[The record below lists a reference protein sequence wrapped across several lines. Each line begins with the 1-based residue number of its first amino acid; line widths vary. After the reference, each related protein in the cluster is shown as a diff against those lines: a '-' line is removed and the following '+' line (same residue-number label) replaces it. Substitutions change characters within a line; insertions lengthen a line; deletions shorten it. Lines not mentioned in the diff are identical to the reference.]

1 VVVALVSSSTSGA
14 TDAQT
19 DNRTVP
25 VPAGAT
31 ADHVVYIDLEIWLD
45 TSTDPTINWP
55 SGFTQIGYV
64 ESATDGF
71 TRLYRA
77 RSTTPDVG
85 QSGGN
90 YAMSWTNN
98 YWNQAQATCWSGVD
112 ETTPEDV
119 ATASAVTASNRAH
132 AAASLT
138 TGTAGC
144 GMLFGTANENNATAT
159 APTGYTQQQT
169 ANYLK
174 TYTKIA
180 GAAGSETIGA
190 PGNPWSTATV
200 KVGLLTALRPAGAGG
215 NSTAA
220 SPATETDEAQ
230 VVGRIRTTTA
240 DVATETDEAQP
251 AGRTRQTA
259 VTPAT
264 ETDTAQAV
272 TSGSHTTAAGAALET
287 DTAQVAGR
295 TRQTAVTPATETD
308 AAQTAGRTRV
318 TTAAAATETDTAQPI
333 GTPSGTPVTPATET
347 DTAQPVGRTRTTTA
361 GPALETDAAQL
372 AGRTRITTAGAATE
386 TDTAQGPGRTRTTTA
401 APALE
406 TDTAMAL
413 FVPTSDLL
421 LTAYVEPD
429 RLTGAVVNQW
439 HSEIEPGR
447 LLAEVQR

>member
-1 VVVALVSSSTSGA
+1 MAVALVASSTSGA
-14 TDAQT
+14 TDAQ
-19 DNRTVP
+19 DSSRTCP
-25 VPAGAT
+25 VPAGA
-31 ADHVVYIDLEIWLD
+31 AAGHVAVLELEIWLD
-45 TSTDPTINWP
+45 TSTDPTITWP
-55 SGFTQIGYV
+55 AGFTQIGYV

-71 TRLYRA
+71 TRLYLA
-77 RSTTPDVG
+77 RKVLSAAD
-85 QSGGN
+85 SGN
-90 YAMSWTNN
+90 YSMSWSGS
-98 YWNQAQATCWSGVD
+98 YWNQAQCTLWSGVD
-112 ETTPEDV
+112 STTPLDV
-119 ATASAVTASNRAH
+119 AAASAVTASNRAH
-132 AAASLT
+132 AQPSLT

-144 GMLFGTANENNATAT
+144 GMVFATANENNATAT

-174 TYTKIA
+174 TWTKIA
-180 GAAGSETIGA
+180 GAAGSETISSGA
-190 PGNPWSTATV
+190 NPWSTATV
-200 KVGLLTALRPAGAGG
+200 KVGLLVALRPAGAGG
-215 NSTAA
+215 NSTPVT
-220 SPATETDEAQ
+220 PATETDEAQ
-230 VVGRIRTTTA
+230 AVGRIRTTTA
-240 DVATETDEAQP
+240 DVATETDTAQA
-251 AGRTRQTA
+251 AGRIRQTA

-287 DTAQVAGR
+287 DTAQAAGR
-295 TRQTAVTPATETD
+295 TRQTAVTP
-308 AAQTAGRTRV
+308 
-318 TTAAAATETDTAQPI
+318 ATETDTAQPI

-361 GPALETDAAQL
+361 APALETDATQL

-386 TDTAQGPGRTRTTTA
+386 TDTAQAPGRTRTTTA
-401 APALE
+401 GPALE
-406 TDTAMAL
+406 TDTAMPL